1 MGEPDTICAIAT
13 AAGAAG
19 IGVVRVS
26 GPAVAAVAGQVIGE
40 LPEPRRAELRTFR
53 SGSGERLD
61 QGLVLYFP
69 GPDSFTGEDVLELHG
84 HGGPVV
90 LGLLMEA
97 LLAAGCRQARPGEF
111 SERAYLNDKLDLVQ
125 AEAIAD
131 LIDSSSA
138 ASVRA
143 ANRSLTGEF
152 SRRIHALLQKLVTLR
167 VHVESAI
174 DFPEEEIDFLADR
187 VIADQHRAIL
197 DELDEL
203 QNSAR
208 QGQLLR
214 DGIRLAIVG
223 RPNAGKSSLLNALA
237 GAEHAI
243 VTDIPGTTRDVLRT
257 QILIHGIPVHL
268 ADTAGLRD
276 TDDVVEAEG
285 VRRAQA
291 EMSDS
296 DLVLQVVD
304 LTRHSQHD
312 PESLEMPDGV
322 PSLLVYN
329 KADIEAAKAMPSDP
343 DALVVSALTGEGL
356 DGLRDRIAAM
366 AGMGEQA
373 DGQFSARRRHLDAL
387 RRVRQHVDA
396 ASGHLTSGDGELVAE
411 ELRQAQTAL
420 SEITGEFSSDQ
431 LLGEIFSSFCIGK

>member
-19 IGVVRVS
+19 IGVIRVS
-26 GPAVAAVAGQVIGE
+26 GPGVDSVAQSVIGR
-40 LPEPRRAELRTFR
+40 LPEPRRAELRSFR
-53 SGSGERLD
+53 SGDGEVLD
-61 QGLVLYFP
+61 RGLALYFP

-90 LGLLMEA
+90 LGLVMET

-111 SERAYLNDKLDLVQ
+111 SERAFLNDKLDLVQ

-143 ANRSLTGEF
+143 ANQSLSGTF
-152 SRRIHALLQKLVTLR
+152 SKRIQSLLQRLIELR

-174 DFPEEEIDFLADR
+174 DFPEEEIDFLADEA
-187 VIADQHRAIL
+187 IARQQRDIRETLQSIL
-197 DELDEL
+197 D
-203 QNSAR
+203 SAR
-208 QGQLLR
+208 QGQVLR

-276 TDDVVEAEG
+276 TEDVVEAEG
-285 VRRAQA
+285 VRRAEA
-291 EMSDS
+291 EMADS
-296 DLVLQVVD
+296 DLVLRVVD
-304 LTRHSQHD
+304 LTD
-312 PESLEMPDGV
+312 PGATDEARFRPPEGV
-322 PSLLVYN
+322 PLLTVLN
-329 KADIEAAKAMPSDP
+329 KADLQDQAEDKPG
-343 DALVVSALTGEGL
+343 DAVVISALTGEGL
-356 DGLRDRIAAM
+356 DRLRQRIAQL
-366 AGMGEQA
+366 AGLGEQTE
-373 DGQFSARRRHLDAL
+373 GQFSARRRHLDAL
-387 RRVRQHVDA
+387 RRVQQHVESA
-396 ASGHLTSGDGELVAE
+396 GSHLADGAGELVAE
-411 ELRQAQTAL
+411 ELRQAQHAL